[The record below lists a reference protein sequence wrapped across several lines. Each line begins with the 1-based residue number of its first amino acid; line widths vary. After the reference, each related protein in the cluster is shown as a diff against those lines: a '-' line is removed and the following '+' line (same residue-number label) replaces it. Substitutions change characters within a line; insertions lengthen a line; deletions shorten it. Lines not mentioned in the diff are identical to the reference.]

1 MPPEPTYSTEP
12 KNQKEFT
19 AEFNT
24 FYTRFA
30 GIYDFL
36 VKSLPVWK
44 NWLKRAL
51 PYIRGPRVLEISFG
65 TGYLLTQFADHFQVF
80 GIDYNAAMI
89 QTANRNLWKMG
100 LSADLQQAD
109 VSHLPYASHS
119 FDTLVNTMAFSGYP
133 DGGDALSEMGRVLKL
148 DGVLVMIDIDYPKD
162 RNRLGTALTKFWMAS
177 GDIIRDM
184 GTLFDE
190 LGWKYQEEEIG
201 GYGSVHLYVAE
212 RK

>member
-1 MPPEPTYSTEP
+1 MSPDPAYSSEPE
-12 KNQKEFT
+12 NQKAFTTEFDS
-19 AEFNT
+19 